1 LLQSGCYFLKAALG
15 NHGKLDMWSGL
26 TLGVFGAIAIAALWL
41 GQRRSRELAKVRES
55 ARLMELQRDVLEL
68 IAKAAPLKEI
78 LDVLT
83 LGASTLAGGS
93 ACAVFLVDQQQG
105 CLAEGSGGSLL
116 TEYLKRVHACSI
128 DSSSSACASAVFS
141 NQEVVVQDLMAGQFE
156 AERELALH
164 SGFRACLCLPIHDSH
179 GARVGILALYERR
192 SGSWISRWREIA
204 QEGARLA
211 GIAIEQMVLERKRYN
226 HAETVKLAERAATF
240 GIWEMDLVTGIV
252 RGSDAWAALERV
264 EDASVGTHVD
274 RVREVV
280 HPDDRAL
287 LGEGSDRAFATGE
300 PYCVDFRIV
309 PEPGVVRWRRSTAQ
323 VQFVDG
329 TPRRL
334 IGASLDITKEKEM
347 VAAAQAAN
355 HAKSEFLANM
365 SHEIRTPMNGIIGM
379 TELTLDTEL
388 DPTQREY
395 LNAVKYS
402 ADSLLTVINDILD
415 FSKIEVGKLSLDP
428 IEFNLRDHLGQA
440 MKTLA
445 VRAHQKNLELAYSV
459 PPDLPDFFV
468 GDPVRLRQVVLNL
481 VGNAIKFTEQGEV
494 VLRVQVESQGA
505 DSSGGDATAG
515 EATAKDDVILHYS
528 VSDTGIGIPLEK
540 QKLIFEPFSQADTS
554 TTRKYG
560 GTGLGLSIS
569 IRLVEMMGG
578 RMWLESEPGK
588 GTTFHFTARF
598 EKGTGDAS
606 RPVNTDPALLDDVRA
621 LIVDDNTT
629 NRQILETT
637 LAYWR
642 MKPSCAPGAEEAIR
656 LIQDAAAAGNPFGLM
671 IVDCHMPDVDGF
683 MLVEQVQKLAGLK
696 PPITVMLTS
705 GGQRG
710 DALRC
715 KELGMAAYL
724 VKPVLQSDLL
734 QALLNILGSRE
745 GKSKHAQLVTRHTLR
760 EGQAPLRILLTED
773 NLVNQRLASR
783 LLEKEG
789 HTVVVA
795 DDGAKA
801 VEAWKKNTFDLILM
815 DVQMPVMDGME
826 ATAVIRQAE
835 AISGTH
841 VPIIAMTAH
850 AMTGDRQRFLQ
861 AGMDG
866 YVSKP
871 IHSRELLDAIDALL
885 AATGASQ
892 VR

>member
-1 LLQSGCYFLKAALG
+1 
-15 NHGKLDMWSGL
+15 
-26 TLGVFGAIAIAALWL
+26 
-41 GQRRSRELAKVRES
+41 
-55 ARLMELQRDVLEL
+55 
-68 IAKAAPLKEI
+68 
-78 LDVLT
+78 
-83 LGASTLAGGS
+83 
-93 ACAVFLVDQQQG
+93 
-105 CLAEGSGGSLL
+105 
-116 TEYLKRVHACSI
+116 
-128 DSSSSACASAVFS
+128 
-141 NQEVVVQDLMAGQFE
+141 
-156 AERELALH
+156 
-164 SGFRACLCLPIHDSH
+164 
-179 GARVGILALYERR
+179 
-192 SGSWISRWREIA
+192 
-204 QEGARLA
+204 
-211 GIAIEQMVLERKRYN
+211 
-226 HAETVKLAERAATF
+226 
-240 GIWEMDLVTGIV
+240 
-252 RGSDAWAALERV
+252 
-264 EDASVGTHVD
+264 
-274 RVREVV
+274 
-280 HPDDRAL
+280 
-287 LGEGSDRAFATGE
+287 
-300 PYCVDFRIV
+300 
-309 PEPGVVRWRRSTAQ
+309 
-323 VQFVDG
+323 
-329 TPRRL
+329 
-334 IGASLDITKEKEM
+334 
-347 VAAAQAAN
+347 
-355 HAKSEFLANM
+355 M